1 MPRAL
6 CIAHERPW
14 QNPKGTLPALQAN
27 GQVFTDTESVTHWL
41 VQNAPKK
48 VAAGT
53 SFIGK
58 LHEDKYDPNFP
69 LLLVVSM
76 PPLLGDR
83 LELI

>member
-1 MPRAL
+1 M
-6 CIAHERPW
+6 
-14 QNPKGTLPALQAN
+14 
-27 GQVFTDTESVTHWL
+27 
-41 VQNAPKK
+41 QNAPKK

-53 SFIGK
+53 PFIGK

-76 PPLLGDR
+76 PPVFDDQ